1 MTMITCNLH
10 SYFCVISDIAEEG
23 DDAFAAMRRA
33 KAKSSLKGKGKKF
46 VEVPREVELLE
57 QLHRTCKAISIGKPI
72 PVTGLGHVPVNQP
85 GSALLLYGD
94 LFGAFLVRPIKF
106 R

>member
-1 MTMITCNLH
+1 MITCNLH

-46 VEVPREVELLE
+46 VEVPREDMQYGLE
-57 QLHRTCKAISIGKPI
+57 KVQIGMIIYTYDMKKTSLIS
-72 PVTGLGHVPVNQP
+72 VQYSSH
-85 GSALLLYGD
+85 YFYFED
-94 LFGAFLVRPIKF
+94 
-106 R
+106 